1 VGDRSHTI
9 SAKCQMENAKWEM
22 GNGKWKIATGK
33 KAPLCQ
39 IFLFSQ
45 YPGHN
50 AANCQSPIAMQTK
63 ATKAS

>member
-1 VGDRSHTI
+1 
-9 SAKCQMENAKWEM
+9 M
-22 GNGKWKIATGK
+22 GNGKWKMATGK